1 MKAYNYKCM
10 EFENYKV
17 FVHSQNVMCMELGG
31 KGIHDQSFRE
41 EMVKMSKEAF
51 DQVAPE
57 VEETFEDVA
66 DVQMFLHIFN
76 SPENDMWSIGR
87 NIIFSMSNSPRPDDR
102 WHNGYECILE
112 AVKEASKTKAKAFP
126 AILFV
131 TPHNYYLY
139 LNGKPACHG
148 SPNILPILN
157 KDHPSPDDSLRNPK
171 HDTPFYFLKNSIES
185 YQCSDIIVN
194 INDAE
199 HRKEA
204 RKCFKG
210 IIENARTYLQIPKDR
225 RIFGVLTTYTD
236 DFEANKEDYQS
247 AYEYAVDF
255 VVYAL
260 NYGDDNAFNREIL
273 ENIIHE
279 TVKKE
284 PEVQNHYVFLDILSP
299 TNLAITYND
308 TMYAII
314 SAPENWHDV
323 LIDITRAEDSDDD
336 EDNDDMEINPYG

>member
-41 EMVKMSKEAF
+41 EMAKISKDAF
-51 DQVAPE
+51 DHVAPE
-57 VEETFEDVA
+57 EEEAFMDSN
-66 DVQMFLHIFN
+66 DIQMFLHIFN

-87 NIIFSMSNSPRPDDR
+87 NIIYSMSNSPRPDDR
-102 WHNGYECILE
+102 WNNGYNCILE

-126 AILFV
+126 AMIFV
-131 TPHNYYLY
+131 TPNNYYLY

-148 SPNILPILN
+148 SPNILPILD
-157 KDHPSPDDSLRNPK
+157 KDHPSQDDSLRNPE
-171 HDTPFYFLKNSIES
+171 HDTPFYLLKNSIDS
-185 YQCSDIIVN
+185 YQCSDII
-194 INDAE
+194 INVKDAE

-204 RKCFKG
+204 RECFKG

-236 DFEANKEDYQS
+236 DFGASKEDYQS

-260 NYGDDNAFNREIL
+260 NYGDKNTFNREIF

-279 TVKKE
+279 TVKRE

-299 TNLAITYND
+299 TNMAITYNGV
-308 TMYAII
+308 MYAII
-314 SAPENWHDV
+314 SAPENWHDI
-323 LIDITRAEDSDDD
+323 LIDIAKAEDSDD
-336 EDNDDMEINPYG
+336 DDMEINPYG

>member
-1 MKAYNYKCM
+1 MKECTYRYM

-41 EMVKMSKEAF
+41 DLARVSKEAF
-51 DQVAPE
+51 DKITPE
-57 VEETFEDVA
+57 VEESFEEFV
-66 DVQMFLHIFN
+66 DVQMFLHVFN

-87 NIIFSMSNSPRPDDR
+87 NIIYSMSNSPRPDDR
-102 WHNGYECILE
+102 WHNGYNCILE
-112 AVKEASKTKAKAFP
+112 AVKEASKTKVKAFP

-131 TPHNYYLY
+131 TPYNYYLY
-139 LNGKPACHG
+139 INGKPACHG
-148 SPNILPILN
+148 SPNILPVLD
-157 KDHPSPDDSLRNPK
+157 KDHPSPDDVLKNPE

-194 INDAE
+194 VKDAE
-199 HRKEA
+199 RRKEA
-204 RKCFKG
+204 RECFKG
-210 IIENARTYLQIPKDR
+210 VIDNARTYLQIPKDR
-225 RIFGVLTTYTD
+225 KIFGVLTTYTD
-236 DFEANKEDYQS
+236 DFEASKEDYQS

-260 NYGDDNAFNREIL
+260 NYGDKNVFNREIF

-299 TNLAITYND
+299 TNMAITYND
-308 TMYAII
+308 TMYAFI
-314 SAPENWHDV
+314 SAPENWHDI
-323 LIDITRAEDSDDD
+323 LLDITTAEDSDDD
-336 EDNDDMEINPYG
+336 SDMEINPYN

>member
-17 FVHSQNVMCMELGG
+17 FVNSQNVMCMELGG
-31 KGIHDQSFRE
+31 KGIHDQSFRDD
-41 EMVKMSKEAF
+41 MARISKEAF
-51 DQVAPE
+51 DQVAPN
-57 VEETFEDVA
+57 VEENFEEVA

-102 WHNGYECILE
+102 WHNGHDCILE
-112 AVKEASKTKAKAFP
+112 AVKEASKTKMKAFP

-131 TPHNYYLY
+131 TPHDYYLY

-157 KDHPSPDDSLRNPK
+157 KDHPAPDDSLRNPK
-171 HDTPFYFLKNSIES
+171 HDTPFYFLKNSIDS

-199 HRKEA
+199 HRKKA
-204 RKCFKG
+204 RECFNE

-225 RIFGVLTTYTD
+225 KIFGVLTTYTD

-279 TVKKE
+279 TVKRE

-299 TNLAITYND
+299 TNLAITYNG

-314 SAPENWHDV
+314 SAPENWHDI
-323 LIDITRAEDSDDD
+323 LIDIAKAEDSDD
-336 EDNDDMEINPYG
+336 DDMEINPYG